1 MVTEQAQVMQNAR
14 RYQTLATELKD
25 IDKTLNDDN
34 QQLAS
39 IVEQLQ
45 PLRSQYKQQKVQ
57 LTDVQLIVEQQKT
70 IMSLSEHRANL
81 KTDQACPLCGSQQH
95 PAIGDYQALSANN
108 GDENEQQ
115 SRLKRLTLALE
126 QLEQQGKTLSS
137 AQDRLKEKLNF
148 VGENQAVKQQEQ
160 QYLAQQWL
168 TQRTLLGL
176 DVELSE
182 FAQIEAHIQAR
193 QQHFEQLNN
202 ANSQL
207 QQLKQAQQQQVT
219 LLTGQ
224 EKQLLTL
231 SNQSQNQ
238 TLQLKQ
244 FRQQAEQNKQS
255 LMLKLTQIS
264 QEWQKLST
272 FMQASHLT
280 LPDCF
285 TVFNQVDIDA
295 TQTDAAQDKF
305 NALVQLQQAWI
316 NELEQ
321 QSSAY
326 QTALSAVS
334 IDNEQ
339 LQQLQQQRAIVD
351 NNVEQLNTSE
361 QSLKTELNALEQQL
375 TEEKIKRHTLF
386 GEQNTQQ
393 VRQQLKQQQQAQEQA
408 LLGHQNVLNEQKNLQ
423 QNVAGKLHGNVEAI
437 NRLTPQQQSANQV
450 WQTQL
455 ADSEFA
461 TEAETIEQQ
470 VQQAKAQL
478 QQAQQQ
484 LLQLEQDKALLQE
497 QSHQLV
503 DALQGNESSAAESHD
518 EILKDLLFTQR
529 VEINDQLDIATFDN
543 KAVICAQILKQLQ
556 VRQGQLS
563 QQVSQDKQQR
573 EEQKSVLA
581 NIVNQQAEL
590 DDLSHLNGLIGAK
603 DGAKF
608 RRFAQGLTLSH
619 LVYLA
624 NQQLNRL
631 HGRYQL
637 QRQQSDNLALEVLD
651 TWQADSV
658 RDTKTL
664 SGGESFL
671 VSLAL
676 ALALSDLVSAK
687 TSIDSLFLD
696 EGFGTLDNDTLEI
709 ALSAL
714 DSLNASG
721 KMIGVISHVDALK
734 KRIDVQI
741 EVKKHSGLGVS
752 ELADCYRYLDN

>member
-1 MVTEQAQVMQNAR
+1 MT
-14 RYQTLATELKD
+14 
-25 IDKTLNDDN
+25 
-34 QQLAS
+34 
-39 IVEQLQ
+39 
-45 PLRSQYKQQKVQ
+45 
-57 LTDVQLIVEQQKT
+57 
-70 IMSLSEHRANL
+70 
-81 KTDQACPLCGSQQH
+81 
-95 PAIGDYQALSANN
+95 
-108 GDENEQQ
+108 
-115 SRLKRLTLALE
+115 
-126 QLEQQGKTLSS
+126 
-137 AQDRLKEKLNF
+137 
-148 VGENQAVKQQEQ
+148 
-160 QYLAQQWL
+160 
-168 TQRTLLGL
+168 
-176 DVELSE
+176 
-182 FAQIEAHIQAR
+182 
-193 QQHFEQLNN
+193 
-202 ANSQL
+202 
-207 QQLKQAQQQQVT
+207 
-219 LLTGQ
+219 
-224 EKQLLTL
+224 
-231 SNQSQNQ
+231 
-238 TLQLKQ
+238 
-244 FRQQAEQNKQS
+244 
-255 LMLKLTQIS
+255 LKLTQIS
-264 QEWQKLST
+264 QAWQKLST
-272 FMQASHLT
+272 LVQASLLT

-285 TVFNQVDIDA
+285 TVFNQTDVDA
-295 TQTDAAQDKF
+295 TQTDAAQEQF
-305 NALVQLQQAWI
+305 NALVELQQTWI

-339 LQQLQQQRAIVD
+339 LQQLQQQRAIID
-351 NNVEQLNTSE
+351 NKVEQLNASE
-361 QSLKTELNALEQQL
+361 QNLKTELSALEQQL
-375 TEEKIKRHTLF
+375 NEEKVKRHSLF
-386 GEQNTQQ
+386 AEQDVQQ
-393 VRQQLKQQQQAQEQA
+393 VRQQLKQQQQAQEQT
-408 LLGHQNVLNEQKNLQ
+408 LIGHQNVLNEQKSLQ
-423 QNVAGKLHGNVEAI
+423 QNVAGKLHGNVEAN
-437 NRLTPQQQSANQV
+437 NRLTPQQQSANQI

-461 TEAETIEQQ
+461 TEADFKAALLTLEQRKALKEIQQTIEQQ

-478 QQAQQQ
+478 QQSQQQ
-484 LLQLEQDKALLQE
+484 LLQLGQDKAQLQE
-497 QSHQLV
+497 QSNQLV
-503 DALQGNESSAAESHD
+503 DALQSNESNAVESND

-529 VEINDQLDIATFDN
+529 VEIDNQLDITAFDN
-543 KAVICAQILKQLQ
+543 KAAICTQILKQLQ

-563 QQVSQDKQQR
+563 QQVSQDQQQR
-573 EEQKSVLA
+573 EEQRNVLA
-581 NIVNQQAEL
+581 EIVKQQAEL

-637 QRQQSDNLALEVLD
+637 QCQQSDNLALEVLD

-696 EGFGTLDNDTLEI
+696 EGFGTLDNDTLET

-741 EVKKHSGLGVS
+741 EVKKQSGLGVS
-752 ELADCYRYLDN
+752 ELADCYRYHAK